1 MPRLPT
7 FAAIAGS
14 ALLLAACGDGEQAA
28 NDSAADAL
36 DANMTLESTANDAS
50 ALETAIPAPEPAPA
64 TNMPAANDSEPVLGD
79 TSGGDTGGNTV
90 ESNVSGM

>member
-1 MPRLPT
+1 MRRLT
-7 FAAIAGS
+7 LAAVAGG
-14 ALLLAACGDGEQAA
+14 ALILAACGDGDKADESA
-28 NDSAADAL
+28 NAL
-36 DANMTLESTANDAS
+36 DANMTLDATANDAS

-64 TNMPAANDSEPVLGD
+64 ANASAGNAAEPVLGD